1 MTSLAINYSTLETA
15 KTSQDSKTNAVNV
28 FDRRIEKRIT
38 LSLKMYLRRTIN
50 NIAYFRVVN
59 TTDVSWNGARIICD
73 VPLEKGA
80 ELIFSGLNGKFSAV
94 AQVRHVVACKEGGWA
109 IGLEFVKKTG
119 KWVVIK

>member
-1 MTSLAINYSTLETA
+1 MTSAAINYSTLETLRN
-15 KTSQDSKTNAVNV
+15 SQTSKTNPVNV
-28 FDRRIEKRIT
+28 FDRRTEKRVT
-38 LSLKMYLRRTIN
+38 LSLKMYVRRTIN
-50 NIAYFRVVN
+50 NIAYFRMVT

-73 VPLEKGA
+73 VPLEAGA

-94 AQVRHVVACKEGGWA
+94 AQVRHIVACKEGGWA